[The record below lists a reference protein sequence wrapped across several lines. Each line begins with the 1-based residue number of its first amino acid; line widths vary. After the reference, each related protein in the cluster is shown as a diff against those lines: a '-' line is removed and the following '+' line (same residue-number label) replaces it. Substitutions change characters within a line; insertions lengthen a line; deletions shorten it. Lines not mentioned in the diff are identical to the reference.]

1 MRGVKRPAWRP
12 GPLLVNTVVAVASVG
27 VLAGCGA
34 GGRSTQ
40 HRESDVLASPAEQ
53 ASAGSAY
60 ASAEAPAQPVSR
72 VVAPAAPPLSAPPV
86 AVPTSRKVI
95 RNGTMRLE
103 VAALD
108 AALGSLRTLLQA
120 NGGHI
125 ANESRSQDEGQG
137 RQAAVTC
144 RVPAERLD
152 EVVARLREVGREES
166 IQLGSDDITEQ
177 YVDLEVR
184 LRTQQQLEVRLRQL
198 LERSSNDLSDLL
210 EIERELARVRTE
222 IDQMEGRKRLWDQQ
236 VSLSTLT
243 VLLHEPRPIGGT
255 DEGGVWRTLRQAFRQ
270 AADNF
275 VASVADVIAATG
287 GIIPVAAALALA
299 FWVIRRLWRWTR
311 GRTPAR

>member
-1 MRGVKRPAWRP
+1 MRGVKRQAWRP
-12 GPLLVNTVVAVASVG
+12 GPLLVNTIAAVAIVG
-27 VLAGCGA
+27 VLAGCGV
-34 GGRSTQ
+34 GGRSAP
-40 HRESDVLASPAEQ
+40 HRESDALSSPAEQ
-53 ASAGSAY
+53 ASAGPFLAG
-60 ASAEAPAQPVSR
+60 AEAPTQPMSR
-72 VVAPAAPPLSAPPV
+72 VAFPAAPPPTAPPV
-86 AVPTSRKVI
+86 AVPSSRKVI

-108 AALGSLRTLLQA
+108 AALGSLRALLQA

-210 EIERELARVRTE
+210 EIEREVARVRTE

-243 VLLHEPRPIGGT
+243 VLLHEPRPIGAN
-255 DEGGVWRTLRQAFRQ
+255 EGGVWRTLRQAFRQ

-299 FWVIRRLWRWTR
+299 FWVARGLWRRTR
-311 GRTPAR
+311 GRTLSR